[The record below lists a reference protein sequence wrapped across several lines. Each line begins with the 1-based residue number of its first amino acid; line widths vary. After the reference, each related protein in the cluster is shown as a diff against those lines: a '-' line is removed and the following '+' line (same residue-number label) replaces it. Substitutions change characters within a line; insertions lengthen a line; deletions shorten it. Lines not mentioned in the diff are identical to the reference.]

1 MATVSTKDYYLSFAL
16 GGELYAMKVNDV
28 LEVLPYQAI
37 TPVPKSNTAVL
48 GIINFRGEILPV
60 IDFGKKLKI
69 EASSQ
74 SGGAI
79 VVLEVVVDAM
89 KVLIGILV
97 DSVND
102 VFEIALK
109 DIRQMPE
116 IGLQFK
122 AEFLSGIF
130 KSDDRFI
137 SLLDMHKVFSQ
148 DEIINM
154 NNNIITP
161 ES

>member
-1 MATVSTKDYYLSFAL
+1 
-16 GGELYAMKVNDV
+16 MKVNEV

-37 TPVPKSNTAVL
+37 TPVPKSNTTVL

-60 IDFGKKLKI
+60 IDFSKKLNM
-69 EASSQ
+69 EATSP
-74 SGGAI
+74 SGGVI
-79 VVLEVVVDAM
+79 VVLEIVINGL
-89 KVLIGILV
+89 KVFIGILV
-97 DSVND
+97 DRVND

-137 SLLDMHKVFSQ
+137 SLLDMHKVFSHE
-148 DEIINM
+148 EIAQM
-154 NNNIITP
+154 NNNITTS